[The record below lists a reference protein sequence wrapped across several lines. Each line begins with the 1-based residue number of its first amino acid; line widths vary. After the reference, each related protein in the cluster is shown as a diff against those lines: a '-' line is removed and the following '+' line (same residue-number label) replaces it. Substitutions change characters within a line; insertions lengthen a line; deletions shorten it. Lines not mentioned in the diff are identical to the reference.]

1 MKRYGLLIVLAMAL
15 AACASGAPSA
25 GPAPSAPPT
34 STVNAPPTVLPATPT
49 APIAPPEPAGVT
61 PTATDGRAA
70 VFPNTI
76 IVYQREGGLAGDSK
90 QWTFYHTGRIVA
102 GDGTEWQTSADQVK
116 LLFSLAEAPAYWKL
130 NDSYPVAS
138 TCADCIVHILTVYQ
152 GGKIKKTTITEGA
165 ILPEDLQQ
173 MLNEVDGLITR

>member
-1 MKRYGLLIVLAMAL
+1 
-15 AACASGAPSA
+15 
-25 GPAPSAPPT
+25 
-34 STVNAPPTVLPATPT
+34 
-49 APIAPPEPAGVT
+49 
-61 PTATDGRAA
+61 
-70 VFPNTI
+70 
-76 IVYQREGGLAGDSK
+76 VYQRQVGPTGDSK

-116 LLFSLAEAPAYWKL
+116 LLFSLAEAPAYWNL
-130 NDSYPVAS
+130 NDSYPVAG

-165 ILPEDLQQ
+165 ILPTDLQQ